1 MMKECESQINL
12 LADGVR
18 DRCVLGRWE
27 AAVGFQST
35 VLSQDQTY
43 AVGIPGQLSFHTCGF

>member
-43 AVGIPGQLSFHTCGF
+43 AVGIPGQLSFRTCGF